1 MPSLPMQ
8 RPVDV
13 YLSYHKDYLNK
24 KNKIEEEKGLKSM
37 RVSVTKPILI
47 LFFILSTITL
57 LRLLKITTSTSSS
70 SHPNLTLP
78 LIPPKTCSSPS
89 PTCTET
95 PAHHDSTA
103 ATILAAKEFQLLSKI
118 VSFRAPC
125 NLLVFGFQPQFL
137 ILSSLNGGGT
147 TVFLEENPVKIRAFS
162 TNSKSIRIYK
172 VEYSTVAGEAY
183 KLLKQARTDPACTPQ
198 QRPLQASTCKL
209 ALTKLPWEVY
219 ERKWDVVVIDG
230 PRGDSPEAPGRM
242 AAIYT
247 ISMMARAGN
256 MTDILVHDVDRMI
269 EKWFSWEFLC
279 DENLVSSKGKFW
291 HFRIKGNLNS
301 TSFCSNSVVQIQ

>member
-1 MPSLPMQ
+1 MPSLSMQ

-37 RVSVTKPILI
+37 RVSVTKTILI
-47 LFFILSTITL
+47 LFFILSSITL
-57 LRLLKITTSTSSS
+57 FRLLKITTSTSSS
-70 SHPNLTLP
+70 SPNLTLP
-78 LIPPKTCSSPS
+78 LIPLH
-89 PTCTET
+89 T

-103 ATILAAKEFQLLSKI
+103 AAVFTAKELQLLSKI

-137 ILSSLNGGGT
+137 LLSSINAGGT
-147 TVFLEENPVKIRAFS
+147 TVFLEENPEKIRAFS
-162 TNSKSIRIYK
+162 TKSKSTRIYK
-172 VEYSTVAGEAY
+172 VEHRTVAGEAY
-183 KLLKQARTDPACTPQ
+183 KLLKQSREDPACSPQ

-209 ALTKLPWEVY
+209 ALTKLPREVY
-219 ERKWDVVVIDG
+219 KRKWDVVLIDG

-247 ISMMARAGN
+247 IGMMAKVGN
-256 MTDILVHDVDRMI
+256 VTDVLVHDVDRMI
-269 EKWFSWEFLC
+269 EKWFSWNFFC
-279 DENLVSSKGKFW
+279 DENLVSSKGKLW

-301 TSFCSNSVVQIQ
+301 TSFCSNSIVQIQ